1 MRLDV
6 AGVCLTF
13 AMKAIAVHRCGRLEM
28 LEPPESAHPAP
39 RPGQVL
45 LRSTGKLVLDTRR

>member
-1 MRLDV
+1 MRLDI
-6 AGVCLTF
+6 AWVCLTF
-13 AMKAIAVHRCGRLEM
+13 AMKAIPVHRFRGLEV
-28 LEPPESAHPAP
+28 LEPAESPHPAP

>member
-13 AMKAIAVHRCGRLEM
+13 AMKAIPVHRFGGLEV
-28 LEPPESAHPAP
+28 LELGEFPHPASQ
-39 RPGQVL
+39 PGRVL